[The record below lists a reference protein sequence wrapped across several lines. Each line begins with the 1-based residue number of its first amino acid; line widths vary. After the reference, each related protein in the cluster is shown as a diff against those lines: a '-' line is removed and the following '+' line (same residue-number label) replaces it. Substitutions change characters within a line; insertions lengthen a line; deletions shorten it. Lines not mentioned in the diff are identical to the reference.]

1 MRIFEILDTSSDL
14 LAKVSTDNPKAAEY
28 VDKIERTE
36 KEIEVDHAGFRTAV
50 GDGLDTDCDVSPAEL
65 RRVEHELDLARRS
78 YNLRQLRD
86 YRTGKIKKPKLARKR
101 PNRIRAAFLKHK
113 ISRPNTLAK

>member
-1 MRIFEILDTSSDL
+1 MKIYEILETGSDL

-28 VDKIERTE
+28 ADKIERTE
-36 KEIEVDHAGFRTAV
+36 REVEVDHTGFKTAV
-50 GDGLDTDCDVSPAEL
+50 GDGLDQDCDVSHAEL

-86 YRTGKIKKPKLARKR
+86 YRTGKIKKPKLAFKR
-101 PNRIRAAFLKHK
+101 DDRIRAAFLKHK
-113 ISRPNTLAK
+113 ISRPNPPAK